1 MLARADRFF
10 QVERLLDFNR
20 KFFPEWEP
28 RYAAFERYS
37 DLPLAAL
44 VLLSIESLV
53 AWPARAAAALA
64 ARLAGAR
71 PPPAADRPSE
81 ARARLRPTG
90 FVP

>member
-1 MLARADRFF
+1 MLARADRYF

-53 AWPARAAAALA
+53 AWPGCC
-64 ARLAGAR
+64 GASGRMPRRCPTRR
-71 PPPAADRPSE
+71 PPTAPI
-81 ARARLRPTG
+81 
-90 FVP
+90 

>member
-1 MLARADRFF
+1 VLARADRFF

-20 KFFPEWEP
+20 KFFPQWEP

-53 AWPARAAAALA
+53 AWPHVLR
-64 ARLAGAR
+64 RLWPHASPVPNA
-71 PPPAADRPSE
+71 PVANHPA
-81 ARARLRPTG
+81 
-90 FVP
+90 